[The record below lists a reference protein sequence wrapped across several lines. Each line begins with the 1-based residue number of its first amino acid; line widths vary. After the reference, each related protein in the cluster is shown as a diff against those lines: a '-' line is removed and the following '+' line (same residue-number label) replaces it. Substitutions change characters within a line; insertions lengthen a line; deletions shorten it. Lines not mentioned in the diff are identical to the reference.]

1 MPTFSD
7 PQSLTA
13 TAGTTVFTFQNA
25 KTIGKSYVQTW
36 KDLVAPAATAP
47 VLKSKYDES
56 HATLVRGVVQV
67 TIPLPIVDGSLKPF
81 TVNVSSVGHKE
92 HANTDALRVLELAL
106 AALAVS
112 GVKTKFLSRI

>member
-7 PQSLTA
+7 PQSLVA

-25 KTIGKSYVQTW
+25 KQIGKSYVQTW
-36 KDLVAPAATAP
+36 KDLVTPAATAP

-56 HATLVRGVVQV
+56 HATLARGVVQV
-67 TIPLPIVDGSLKPF
+67 TVPLPIADGTLKPY

-92 HANTDALRVLELAL
+92 HSGDQALRVLELAL
-106 AALAVS
+106 AALSAS
-112 GVKTKFLSRI
+112 GVKAKFLARI